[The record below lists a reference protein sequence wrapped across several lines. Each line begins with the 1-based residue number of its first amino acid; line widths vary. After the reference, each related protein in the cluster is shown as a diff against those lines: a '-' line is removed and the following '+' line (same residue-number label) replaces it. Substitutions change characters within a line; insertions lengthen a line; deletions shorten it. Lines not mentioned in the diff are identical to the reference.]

1 MRKEREKGEGE
12 GRRGGRREEER
23 KEREKEEGEGGEEEN
38 KRETE
43 ARDSEAEEAN
53 MIATTITYRIHIS
66 NGGCQGDEHVH
77 VGSTVLERLEG

>member
-1 MRKEREKGEGE
+1 MRRRRKKEREKEEGEGE
-12 GRRGGRREEER
+12 GRRGGRRGR
-23 KEREKEEGEGGEEEN
+23 KQEL
-38 KRETE
+38 TE
-43 ARDSEAEEAN
+43 ARDSEVEEAN